1 MDYMT
6 LGSWILF
13 FILIIGIILAFFRI
27 FEKSKPSVEH
37 LVLIAILVA
46 IAVMGDLPTAAIP
59 GLTVASFIIITT
71 GIVFGR
77 ETGFITGVLTP
88 LVMGLFLGLGYW
100 TVLQMIAWGLMGLTA
115 GILSSRLEK
124 NKYLR
129 GGFGFGWGF
138 FYGWITNLSMLPFLS
153 SITLTSVIGVYAAS
167 FPFDLIHAVTNAVLL
182 FLFFGLFERIF
193 RRAKDRFINPTVK
206 ESGKEEATLSS

>member
-6 LGSWILF
+6 LGSWVLF

-27 FEKSKPSVEH
+27 FEKSKPHVEH

-46 IAVMGDLPTAAIP
+46 ISIMGTLPTAAIP
-59 GLTVASFIIITT
+59 GVQAASFIIIMT

-88 LVMGLFLGLGYW
+88 MVMGLFLGLGYW

-115 GILSSRLEK
+115 GMLSAQLGK
-124 NKYLR
+124 NRYLR
-129 GGFGFGWGF
+129 VGFGFSWGF
-138 FYGWITNLSMLPFLS
+138 FYGWITNISMLPFLS
-153 SITLTSVIGVYAAS
+153 SINLTSVFGVYAAS
-167 FPFDLIHAVTNAVLL
+167 FPFDLLHGVTNSILLVL
-182 FLFFGLFERIF
+182 FYGLFERIF
-193 RRAKDRFINPTVK
+193 KRAKDKFINPEEK
-206 ESGKEEATLSS
+206 ETKPTT

>member
-1 MDYMT
+1 MDFMT

-13 FILIIGIILAFFRI
+13 FVLIIGIILAFFRI

-46 IAVMGDLPTAAIP
+46 ISVMGTLPTAAVP
-59 GLTVASFIIITT
+59 GLQAASFIIIMT

-88 LVMGLFLGLGYW
+88 LVMSLFLGMGYW

-115 GILSSRLEK
+115 GILSSKLEK
-124 NKYLR
+124 NRYIR
-129 GGFGFGWGF
+129 VGFGFAWGF
-138 FYGWITNLSMLPFLS
+138 FYGWITNVSMLPFLS
-153 SITLTSVIGVYAAS
+153 NITFTSILGVYVAS
-167 FPFDLIHAVTNAVLL
+167 FPFDLIHAITNAVLL
-182 FLFFGLFERIF
+182 LLFYGLFERIF
-193 RRAKDRFINPTVK
+193 NRAKNRFISPTMK
-206 ESGKEEATLSS
+206 ESRKKEPTNT